1 VIIGNNGTGKSS
13 LLKALKIALEVF
25 IGAMND
31 KPTYLLKNDNNTR
44 LKYFPTTHTIEYQ
57 LPTIL
62 EVQATLQDSKEV
74 IFYATKE
81 TNTTMDSCGIH
92 PLGTTKSKVYEMLQQ
107 VRSGSE
113 VMLPIVAY
121 FSPFRRFETIT
132 KEPEIIGAKSRL
144 VGYEDAIDEQ
154 FNFGT
159 FANWFKNQEL
169 ILLQELTF
177 LQESTKKNFRLELV
191 RKAVSLCIP
200 DCETIF
206 YSIKMNSIIAKFK
219 DEQFIPIDLLS
230 DGFKSML
237 AMVADIAYRCITL
250 NPHLGEKALESSGV
264 VLIDE
269 LDVHLHPN
277 WQQKVAKMLKATFP
291 NIQFIVTTHSPLIL
305 HSLEL
310 GDRII
315 TLEDNQVYYHDNK
328 FGRDADD
335 TLLQIMDTK
344 IETPFLKEYLELIET
359 GRGRTSEALAL
370 RQKIE
375 DLVGHDYKELAKVDA
390 LMQFYNKDTA
400 L

>member
-1 VIIGNNGTGKSS
+1 
-13 LLKALKIALEVF
+13 
-25 IGAMND
+25 
-31 KPTYLLKNDNNTR
+31 
-44 LKYFPTTHTIEYQ
+44 
-57 LPTIL
+57 
-62 EVQATLQDSKEV
+62 
-74 IFYATKE
+74 
-81 TNTTMDSCGIH
+81 
-92 PLGTTKSKVYEMLQQ
+92 
-107 VRSGSE
+107 
-113 VMLPIVAY
+113 
-121 FSPFRRFETIT
+121 
-132 KEPEIIGAKSRL
+132 
-144 VGYEDAIDEQ
+144 
-154 FNFGT
+154 
-159 FANWFKNQEL
+159 
-169 ILLQELTF
+169 
-177 LQESTKKNFRLELV
+177 
-191 RKAVSLCIP
+191 
-200 DCETIF
+200 
-206 YSIKMNSIIAKFK
+206 MNSIIAKFK